1 MDQDI
6 WTTVDSYLAE
16 KLIPPDPALDSAQEA
31 AAAAE
36 MPAISVSPTEG
47 KLLQVLAMSVRAR
60 SILEIGTLAG
70 YSTIW
75 LARGMAP
82 GGRIITLEK
91 EPKHA
96 EVARANVARAGF
108 ADVVQIRVGSAL
120 ETLSQLHAEKHDPF
134 DLIFIDAD
142 KQRIPEYFEWA
153 LELSHSGSIIMVD
166 NVVRDGSVIDA
177 EGDDPDTV
185 GVRRFFDMLSTT
197 SRVTG
202 TAVQTVGVKGYDGF
216 ALAVV
221 N

>member
-6 WTTVDSYLAE
+6 WKTVDSYFAE
-16 KLIPPDPALDSAQEA
+16 KLIPLDPALDSAQEA

-47 KLLQVLAMSVRAR
+47 KLLQVLAISLRAR
-60 SILEIGTLAG
+60 SILEIGTLGG

-75 LARGMAP
+75 LARGMAR

-108 ADVVQIRVGSAL
+108 ADVVEVRVGGAL
-120 ETLSQLHAEKHDPF
+120 ETLPQLHAERREPF

-142 KQRIPEYFEWA
+142 KQSIPEYFEWA
-153 LELSHSGSIIMVD
+153 LELSHSGSVIVVD

-177 EGDDPDTV
+177 QSDDPDTL
-185 GVRRFFDMLSTT
+185 GVRRFFDMLSAS